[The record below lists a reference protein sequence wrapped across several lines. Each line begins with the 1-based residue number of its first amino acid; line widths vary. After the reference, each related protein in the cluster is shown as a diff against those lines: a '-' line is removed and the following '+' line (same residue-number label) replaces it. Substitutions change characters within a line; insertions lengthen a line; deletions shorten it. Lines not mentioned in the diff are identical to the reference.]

1 MVIVDANT
9 VRVSGSFVEPIV
21 DADGGAL
28 EDLTSTTL
36 HYTLN
41 NGTPVKV
48 NRAAS
53 GVSGGGTVNV
63 SVDIPLALSERVR
76 FEAWVTATDAAGLE
90 SVPSDSVVL
99 NLDRVAPGAP
109 TNFSIA

>member
-1 MVIVDANT
+1 MVIVNDTT

-28 EDLTSTTL
+28 VDLAFTTL

-41 NGTPVKV
+41 GGAVVKV
-48 NRAAS
+48 NQPAS
-53 GVSGGGTVNV
+53 GVAGGGTVSV
-63 SVDIPLALSERVR
+63 SVDIPLALSQRVR
-76 FEAWVTATDAAGLE
+76 FEAWVTATDQAGLV
-90 SVPSDSVVL
+90 STPSDSVVL

-109 TNFSIA
+109 TNFTIA